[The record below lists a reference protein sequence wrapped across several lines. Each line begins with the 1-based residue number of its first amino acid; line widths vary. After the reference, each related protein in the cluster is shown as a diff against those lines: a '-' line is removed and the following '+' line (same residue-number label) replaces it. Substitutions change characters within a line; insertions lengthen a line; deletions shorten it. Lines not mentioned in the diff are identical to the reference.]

1 MFCFAVVDCE
11 LEAFCVVVVAVVFC
25 GVVFCFAV
33 VDWLLLLLLLLV
45 LLLLLLVVVDGV
57 TGAAVE

>member
-1 MFCFAVVDCE
+1 M
-11 LEAFCVVVVAVVFC
+11 VVVAVVFC

-33 VDWLLLLLLLLV
+33 VDWLLLLLLLL
-45 LLLLLLVVVDGV
+45 LLLVVVDGV

>member
-25 GVVFCFAV
+25 WVVFCFAV
-33 VDWLLLLLLLLV
+33 VDWL

>member
-33 VDWLLLLLLLLV
+33 VDWLLLLLLLG
-45 LLLLLLVVVDGV
+45 VVDGV

>member
-33 VDWLLLLLLLLV
+33 VDWLLLLLLLL
-45 LLLLLLVVVDGV
+45 LLLVVVDGV

>member
-25 GVVFCFAV
+25 GVVFCGVVFCFAV
-33 VDWLLLLLLLLV
+33 VDWLLLLLLL
-45 LLLLLLVVVDGV
+45 VVIDGV